1 MLKVIK
7 GKLVASNM
15 SFALP
20 EGFNLTLKPT
30 GCGVHLMEFVSD
42 KRVIT
47 GGLIYIDI
55 QFDEA
60 ESSAKEAM
68 EEFAEDCDLDIQDNI
83 KPITRGKGTAYSV
96 HYGGSGHSDMYEERY
111 DFAPNKLNQNQV
123 TVCVQ
128 LMANKKGRFTKTIF
142 DVLEMPNVKA
152 FLDSIEY
159 F

>member
-1 MLKVIK
+1 MVKVK
-7 GKLVASNM
+7 NGKLVASNM

-30 GCGVHLMEFVSD
+30 GGVHLIEFVSD
-42 KRVIT
+42 KRVIK

-60 ESSAKEAM
+60 EFSAKEAM
-68 EEFAEDCDLDIQDNI
+68 EEFAGDCDLHIQDNI

-96 HYGGSGHSDMYEERY
+96 HYDGSGYCDIYEERY

-128 LMANKKGRFTKTIF
+128 LMANRRGKLTNTIF
-142 DVLEMPNVKA
+142 DVLELPNVKA